1 MTDKKNY
8 SETTILVTREDKEL
22 FDWLFMV
29 HGRKMYDILSA
40 LKGGVSLGEQM
51 VYNPHPPWVAKPTI
65 PTPFGVR
72 DYSE

>member
-29 HGRKMYDILSA
+29 HGRKMCKSKKEFFGKILRYYIKENNIKSV
-40 LKGGVSLGEQM
+40 KIEFDV
-51 VYNPHPPWVAKPTI
+51 
-65 PTPFGVR
+65 
-72 DYSE
+72 D